1 MVMKLYYSRGACSL
15 APHIALYEAGLNFQ
29 AEPVDLKAKTLANG
43 ADFRQVNP
51 LGYVPVLELDGGER
65 LTEVGVVLQYI
76 ADQKPDSALAPA
88 AGTIQRYRLMQWLTF
103 ISSELHKTFSPLF
116 APNTPEDYKP
126 VVRARLAQRLAYMNE
141 QLAGRSFLMGE
152 QFTVAD
158 AYLFVVLNWA
168 GAMNVDLTPHS
179 HLQSF
184 QKRVGARPGVQRAL
198 QAEGL
203 IKS

>member
-1 MVMKLYYSRGACSL
+1 MKLYYSRGACSL
-15 APHIALYEAGLNFQ
+15 AAHIALYEAGLAFR
-29 AEPVDLKAKTLANG
+29 AEPVDLKAKTLAGG

-76 ADQKPDSALAPA
+76 ADQKPETSLAPP
-88 AGTIQRYRLMQWLTF
+88 AGTMPRYRLMQWLAF

-116 APNTPEDYKP
+116 APHTPEDYKP
-126 VVRARLAQRLAYMNE
+126 VIRERLAQRLAYMNQ
-141 QLAGRSFLMGE
+141 QLAASSFLMGE

-168 GAMNVDLTPHS
+168 GVMNLDLTPYA

-203 IKS
+203 LGS

>member
-1 MVMKLYYSRGACSL
+1 MKLYYSRGACSL
-15 APHIALYEAGLNFQ
+15 APHIALYEAGLSFQ
-29 AEPVDLKAKTLANG
+29 AESVDLKAKTLANG

-65 LTEVGVVLQYI
+65 FTEVGVVLQYI

-88 AGTIQRYRLMQWLTF
+88 AGTIQRYRLMQWLAF

-126 VVRARLAQRLAYMNE
+126 VVRERLAQRLAYMNE
-141 QLAGRSFLMGE
+141 QLANRNFLMGE

-168 GAMNVDLTPHS
+168 GAMNVDMTPHS

-184 QKRVGARPGVQRAL
+184 QKRVSARPGVQRAL

>member
-1 MVMKLYYSRGACSL
+1 
-15 APHIALYEAGLNFQ
+15 
-29 AEPVDLKAKTLANG
+29 
-43 ADFRQVNP
+43 
-51 LGYVPVLELDGGER
+51 
-65 LTEVGVVLQYI
+65 
-76 ADQKPDSALAPA
+76 
-88 AGTIQRYRLMQWLTF
+88 
-103 ISSELHKTFSPLF
+103 LHKTFSPLF

-126 VVRARLAQRLAYMNE
+126 VVRERLAQRLAYMNE
-141 QLAGRSFLMGE
+141 QLANRNFLMGE

-203 IKS
+203 LKS

>member
-1 MVMKLYYSRGACSL
+1 MKLYYSRGACSL